1 MEVNDILNSL
11 NSYDCNEKA
20 SPIQNCNHG
29 CGFNSWI
36 WILLILFYSGRRRND
51 CCCPKRRRR
60 SDVRGIGSESGCGF
74 LFLLVILF
82 ICNRCNSDRDN
93 NNNFFNGTIF

>member
-51 CCCPKRRRR
+51 CCCPKRRR